1 MLRLFQALDGD
12 GTYLCFSVQGGRLA
26 LLLDP
31 LCWGRVKDES
41 RGELKVKVEIE
52 QKLKV
57 EMMVEMRVEMK

>member
-1 MLRLFQALDGD
+1 MLRLFQALGGD
-12 GTYLCFSVQGGRLA
+12 GTYLCLSVQGGRLA

-31 LCWGRVKDES
+31 LCWRRVKAES
-41 RGELKVKVEIE
+41 RRGLKVKVEVE